1 MGWGLT
7 GVDEWIQREM
17 CVFFVNGSLLLMA
30 IFSSCSDRVTYEDNM
45 VI

>member
-1 MGWGLT
+1 MDST
-7 GVDEWIQREM
+7 RDVRF
-17 CVFFVNGSLLLMA
+17 FFVNGSLLLMS

>member
-1 MGWGLT
+1 MDST
-7 GVDEWIQREM
+7 RDV
-17 CVFFVNGSLLLMA
+17 CFFVNGSLLLMS